1 MVAKIIAHGRDRAD
15 AARRL
20 RAALQRTPLLG
31 LRHNGRFLAD
41 LLAHPDFVQARMS
54 TTRIDEWAEQGAP
67 LLQAPLPS
75 DSAWLAAALALL
87 AAQGHSWRSDSVAA
101 FDMTLQCGDLQRRL
115 RLCPDRHG
123 GVAITLVAAAE
134 GQAKDVD
141 KGADAG
147 ADTATGA
154 SASAASGSRADS
166 ALAGHR
172 LVQASVIS
180 FEAGTLRFA
189 LDGVVQGAVA
199 LVLGAQV
206 HLALEGN
213 CFVIHEPSAFP
224 ASHTAQDPG
233 RARAPVAGKVSRVL
247 VAAGDTVVL
256 GQQLLCVEAM
266 KMEMWLC
273 AQAAGIVSAVH
284 AQAGDQVESGALLV
298 EVSPDPEPSSTS

>member
-1 MVAKIIAHGRDRAD
+1 
-15 AARRL
+15 
-20 RAALQRTPLLG
+20 
-31 LRHNGRFLAD
+31 
-41 LLAHPDFVQARMS
+41 
-54 TTRIDEWAEQGAP
+54 
-67 LLQAPLPS
+67 
-75 DSAWLAAALALL
+75 
-87 AAQGHSWRSDSVAA
+87 
-101 FDMTLQCGDLQRRL
+101 
-115 RLCPDRHG
+115 
-123 GVAITLVAAAE
+123 
-134 GQAKDVD
+134 
-141 KGADAG
+141 
-147 ADTATGA
+147 
-154 SASAASGSRADS
+154 
-166 ALAGHR
+166 
-172 LVQASVIS
+172 VQASVIS
-180 FEAGTLRFA
+180 FEARALRFA

-273 AQAAGIVSAVH
+273 AQIPGTVSAVH